1 MSTPRPKWPQGAK
14 AAIVITLDN
23 MGEAA
28 DLDRNLWPPNQPIGN
43 HYSVKQVLPQL
54 LAILK
59 KHNVQITYFV
69 EAWNFTV
76 YPSVISSQLASAGH
90 EIGWHAWRHEAW
102 SKLSSPEAERA
113 NIARSFGEEEGLESF
128 VREGGAGEGVKDI
141 YRGFRPPGGI
151 AHGERTLRLL
161 REFGLEYISP
171 AGQYAAKVGIGGGG
185 GTTTEGGIA
194 VLPFRWSTVDAY
206 YYMETFA
213 KLRAIKGVFGEEVQ
227 SAEVLKEWYIR
238 QVDGAIE
245 EGGYLSFLF
254 HPFLTNVED
263 RVRVFEEVVEYLVK
277 KRDAGEIWLARCC
290 DVAEWI
296 AGHPGVVGDDPVLDE
311 TTWR

>member
-1 MSTPRPKWPQGAK
+1 MSATKSKWPKGAK
-14 AAIVITLDN
+14 AAIVVTLDN

-28 DLDRNLWPPNQPIGN
+28 DLDRNLWPQDQPIGN

-54 LAILK
+54 LSILK
-59 KHNVQITYFV
+59 KHDVKITYFV
-69 EAWNFTV
+69 ESWNFTV
-76 YPSVISSQLASAGH
+76 YPSAISDQLASAGH

-102 SKLSSPEAERA
+102 SRLTDPEAERA
-113 NIARSFGEEEGLESF
+113 NIARSFGDEGLKGF
-128 VREGGAGEGVKDI
+128 MQKGGPGEEIKDI
-141 YRGFRPPGGI
+141 YKGFRPPGGI
-151 AHGERTLRLL
+151 VHGERTLKLL
-161 REFGLEYISP
+161 REYGLRYISP
-171 AGQYAAKVGIGGGG
+171 AGHHAARVGI
-185 GTTTEGGIA
+185 EGGKDSIV

-213 KLRAIKGVFGEEVQ
+213 KLRTLKGVLPEEVQ

-238 QVDGAIE
+238 QVDEAIE

-254 HPFLTNVED
+254 HPFLTNAED
-263 RVRVFEEVVEYLVK
+263 LVRVFEEVVEYLVK

-290 DVAEWI
+290 EVADWI
-296 AGHPGVVGDDPVLDE
+296 AGHPDVVGEDPVLDE